1 MAAPTAPAGP
11 RRDPVQL
18 NVEGMT
24 CANCALRVER
34 YLGKQGLED
43 VHVRFADD
51 EVSFVLPEDRDL
63 EAIIDGIEHI
73 GYHVVGEVGASGEGG
88 WSTVERLLAFSA
100 VLSLPLLAAMFL
112 PAGHVLQRPDVQFG
126 LALPVYAVGLWHF
139 GRSAW
144 ASIRGGVPNMDVLIT
159 LGATA
164 AFAYSTWGWLG
175 GLGPEYRF
183 FETAA
188 TIITLVLLGNV
199 IEHRSVRRTT
209 SSIRALGA
217 LQADRV
223 RLIRRGPEGETE
235 VLAEPAEARP
245 GDLAQV
251 LAGEKIPLDGEVAEG
266 NGSVDESLL
275 TGESLPVDK
284 VPGDRVIGGTRLV
297 DGTLRLR
304 ITATGRDTVLSGI
317 IRLVR
322 DAGRDKPPVQRL
334 ADRISAVFV
343 PVVTGISIAT
353 FLLATLAFGLP
364 ARQALLQ
371 AVAVLVISCPCAMGL
386 ATPTAVSV
394 GLGRAARRGILVKG
408 ASTLEALAGVRRVI
422 LDKTGT
428 LTTGRF
434 TLTAF
439 RALAGED
446 GALRAMAAA
455 LAARSDHPVSRSVR
469 EALGPS
475 PEGLLASARETRGYG
490 MEGTDA
496 EGVSWR
502 LGSGRWMATA
512 EDRARAGEADLY
524 LYRDGRAV
532 AALDVAD
539 ELREGAADL
548 VAFLRGRGIEPVLLS
563 GDREAKVRA
572 TAEALGIRTWYGGQ
586 LPDQKLERVAA
597 LSAEAPTAMVGDGV
611 NDAPA
616 LEKATVGI
624 SLSEGT
630 RIARDAA
637 GIVLLGGHLGQ
648 VADAF
653 RLGDHTLRTIRQ
665 NLFWAFFYNVL
676 AIPVAA
682 VGWLSPMIAALAMA
696 FSDVMVIGNSLRL
709 NVKRLA

>member
-1 MAAPTAPAGP
+1 
-11 RRDPVQL
+11 
-18 NVEGMT
+18 
-24 CANCALRVER
+24 
-34 YLGKQGLED
+34 
-43 VHVRFADD
+43 
-51 EVSFVLPEDRDL
+51 
-63 EAIIDGIEHI
+63 
-73 GYHVVGEVGASGEGG
+73 
-88 WSTVERLLAFSA
+88 
-100 VLSLPLLAAMFL
+100 
-112 PAGHVLQRPDVQFG
+112 
-126 LALPVYAVGLWHF
+126 
-139 GRSAW
+139 
-144 ASIRGGVPNMDVLIT
+144 
-159 LGATA
+159 
-164 AFAYSTWGWLG
+164 
-175 GLGPEYRF
+175 
-183 FETAA
+183 
-188 TIITLVLLGNV
+188 
-199 IEHRSVRRTT
+199 
-209 SSIRALGA
+209 
-217 LQADRV
+217 
-223 RLIRRGPEGETE
+223 
-235 VLAEPAEARP
+235 
-245 GDLAQV
+245 
-251 LAGEKIPLDGEVAEG
+251 
-266 NGSVDESLL
+266 
-275 TGESLPVDK
+275 
-284 VPGDRVIGGTRLV
+284 
-297 DGTLRLR
+297 
-304 ITATGRDTVLSGI
+304 
-317 IRLVR
+317 
-322 DAGRDKPPVQRL
+322 
-334 ADRISAVFV
+334 
-343 PVVTGISIAT
+343 
-353 FLLATLAFGLP
+353 
-364 ARQALLQ
+364 
-371 AVAVLVISCPCAMGL
+371 VISCPCAMGL

-439 RALAGED
+439 RALEGEET
-446 GALRAMAAA
+446 ALRAMATA

-502 LGSGRWMATA
+502 LGSARWMATA